1 MARPIK
7 LGLDYFPHDTHS
19 NDDTALA
26 LIEAEF
32 GIAGYAVYFKLLE
45 FIYSQGYAAL
55 WGADERSLFYHKL
68 GAVGV
73 SERKASEIIKGLVR
87 RSLFDKGVLNSFQIL
102 TSKSIQLRWLE
113 ARRKKIDDIDPRVCL
128 VEQTAKGISNPRL
141 RISKNKQGVF
151 ATETTPNEEVFATET
166 TLNEGV
172 FATET
177 TLNEGVF
184 ATETPQIKEKKRNSS
199 SNNSNNARKNESENE
214 AAQGALKLEPLQPA
228 ASTRTQ
234 ATIREVLTSNPLWT
248 QEVCMYHRI
257 SPEALSEYVAKFEQ
271 HCFIESHAHNTD
283 GDVQRH
289 FNSWLRI
296 HLSNQ
301 ANNKPPKQ
309 SNNGTSRNYRPSADE
324 NRRRQ
329 EERTANIERR
339 LQEAI
344 YDVSDIPAGGY
355 HP

>member
-73 SERKASEIIKGLVR
+73 SETKASEIVKGLVR
-87 RSLFDKGVLNSFQIL
+87 RSLFDQGVLNSFQIL

-113 ARRKKIDDIDPRVCL
+113 AKRKKIDDIDPKVCL
-128 VEQTAKGISNPRL
+128 VEPTAKGISSPRL
-141 RISKNKQGVF
+141 RISKNKQGVYV
-151 ATETTPNEEVFATET
+151 TKIPQKQ
-166 TLNEGV
+166 GV

-177 TLNEGVF
+177 ATEEGVF
-184 ATETPQIKEKKRNSS
+184 ATETPQSKVKESISNS
-199 SNNSNNARKNESENE
+199 SNNNNARKNESEE
-214 AAQGALKLEPLQPA
+214 PRSALNLEPLQPA
-228 ASTRTQ
+228 ASTRTE
-234 ATIREVLTSNPLWT
+234 ATIREVLTSSPIWT
-248 QEVCMYHRI
+248 QQVCMHHGI
-257 SPEALSEYVAKFEQ
+257 SPEALGEYVTKFEQ

-296 HLSNQ
+296 HLSTQ
-301 ANNKPPKQ
+301 APNKPSKQ
-309 SNNGTSRNYRPSADE
+309 SNYGTSRNNRPSADD

-344 YDVSDIPAGGY
+344 YDVSDIPEGDY
-355 HP
+355 

>member
-87 RSLFDKGVLNSFQIL
+87 RSLFDQGVLNSFQIL

-128 VEQTAKGISNPRL
+128 VEQTAKGISSLRL

-151 ATETTPNEEVFATET
+151 ATETTPNER
-166 TLNEGV
+166 V

-184 ATETPQIKEKKRNSS
+184 ATETPQIKEKKRNNSS
-199 SNNSNNARKNESENE
+199 SNSNNARKNESEE
-214 AAQGALKLEPLQPA
+214 PRSALNLEPLQPA
-228 ASTRTQ
+228 GSTRTQ
-234 ATIREVLTSNPLWT
+234 ATIREVLTSSPIWT
-248 QEVCMYHRI
+248 QEVCMHHGI
-257 SPEALSEYVAKFEQ
+257 NPEAFGEYVTKFEQ

-296 HLSNQ
+296 QLNIQ
-301 ANNKPPKQ
+301 ANNKPSKQ
-309 SNNGTSRNYRPSADE
+309 SNNGTSKNYRPSADD

-344 YDVSDIPAGGY
+344 YDTSDLPAGSY
-355 HP
+355 